1 MKHFIARNVRFVA
14 VFSAPDEVEA
24 ARVVLALFA
33 AAKMAPEEM
42 EVMEFDP
49 TQTGGVL
56 LDLTEWRNGG
66 EVGRI

>member
-1 MKHFIARNVRFVA
+1 
-14 VFSAPDEVEA
+14 
-24 ARVVLALFA
+24 
-33 AAKMAPEEM
+33 MAPEEM